1 MNKNCEPLKAS
12 DRQAPEII
20 VYDDPA
26 KRKKVIFAVRRNT
39 ASFALSSPAN
49 SMKRLVHFR
58 TLSRHYP
65 GLAPG

>member
-49 SMKRLVHFR
+49 SMKRL
-58 TLSRHYP
+58 
-65 GLAPG
+65 